1 MTSTHTSRSVL
12 SPLNRRQFIQAGA
25 LALGTGILG
34 IGASQSQTRSQ
45 SGPTLIAQQ
54 DLTPLVFGTNWF
66 AQAEHGGFY
75 QGVAKGI
82 YNDFGL
88 DVTVEMGGPQVNGTQ
103 LLVAGAIDFF
113 MGSAANAIQSVQE
126 GLPKITVAA
135 IFQKDPQVLLAHP
148 GTGVE
153 SLADLKGRPILI
165 SAGAQQTYWP
175 FLRAKFGFTDDQI
188 RPYNFNMGPFL
199 QDEQAAQQ
207 GYLTSEPYAIEQEG
221 GFAPVV
227 LLLADQ
233 GYTPYA
239 TTIETKTDLVESDP
253 DLVQRFVDASIV
265 GWYDYFED
273 PEPANE
279 LIKQDNPEMSDE
291 QLAYGLEKMQEF
303 GIVISGDAEEQ
314 GIGAMSDERWQALFD
329 SLVDAGSV
337 DSETDYTQAFTL
349 DFINK
354 GEGYYKERLSA

>member
-1 MTSTHTSRSVL
+1 MTQTPRSVL
-12 SPLNRRQFIQAGA
+12 SHLKRRQFIQAGA
-25 LALGTGILG
+25 VALGTGILG
-34 IGASQSQTRSQ
+34 VGASQGQTRSR

-54 DLTPLVFGTNWF
+54 DLTPLVYGTNWF

-82 YNDFGL
+82 YNDYGL
-88 DVTVEMGGPQVNGTQ
+88 DVTVRMGGPQVNGTQ

-113 MGSAANAIQSVQE
+113 MGSAADAIQAVQE

-153 SLADLKGRPILI
+153 SLEDLQGRPILI
-165 SAGAQQTYWP
+165 SAGAQKTYWP
-175 FLRAKFGFTDDQI
+175 FLRAKFGFTDEQI

-199 QDEQAAQQ
+199 QDEQLAQQ
-207 GYLTSEPYAIEQEG
+207 GYLTSEPYAIEREG
-221 GFAPVV
+221 GFSPVV
-227 LLLADQ
+227 VLLADQ

-239 TTIETKTDLVESDP
+239 TTIETKRELVENDP

-279 LIKQDNPEMSDE
+279 LIKQDNPEMTDD
-291 QLAYGLEKMQEF
+291 QLAYGLEKMQEY
-303 GIVISGDAEEQ
+303 GIVISGNAEEQ
-314 GIGAMSDERWQALFD
+314 GIGAMSEERWQALFD
-329 SLVDAGSV
+329 SLVSADTV
-337 DSETDYTQAFTL
+337 DPETDYTQAFTL
-349 DFINK
+349 EFVNK
-354 GEGYYKERLSA
+354 GEDYYREKLSA